1 MSRQAASIRILLALA
16 LIFFVISIFNAFIA
30 IKLILIP
37 TAKIAAQLGIVMVC
51 IKQGITM
58 NINESFSMF
67 EGDNFT
73 LYVNYTNP
81 GSRTLV
87 FSDNASIF
95 NINSS
100 TGLINFTAS
109 VYDVGNNT
117 VRISLTE
124 LDGICDNTTLTKF
137 SDFVITGN
145 SFLLIWDDTDARG
158 GNHIR
163 HLNQTVMFFANY
175 SNSIGAPINGSL
187 VYCNITFNSS
197 GTLTTPV
204 NMHYN
209 SSKNLYYY
217 NQSFYSYSN
226 YSFYVFCYGMS
237 AFFLNRNATDNFTI
251 ANNPPVLTHNL
262 PNETWNMNTIL
273 IDHRLSDYFMDPDG
287 DPLVFTA
294 TFVPNI
300 KVTIDNITSTVTYTP
315 DANWYGN
322 RSVIFR
328 ATDPYGLYAESNIV
342 FLEVVF
348 VQPTP
353 SPTIPSSTG
362 GGGGGGGGGGLLP
375 CEEYWECTPF
385 GPCLPT
391 EIRTRKCSDLALCGT
406 DYSKPNESERCEYG
420 PTCKDSI
427 MNGLETGID
436 CGGPCLPC
444 PNCSDTIQNQG
455 EEGIDCGGP
464 CPIKCP
470 TCNDGF
476 QNGQETGIDCGG
488 ICEPCANCTDGIK
501 NEGEEGIDCGGP
513 CRKCTEEE
521 KAAQQRGILF
531 YISALM
537 TLSIFLIA
545 LVFLA
550 SYLSQKL
557 KKPIPK
563 LKVTPM
569 MSIEELIEQTL
580 KQLAA
585 LKRRLATEEP
595 LLIRDSLLDIMRS
608 FIMAYARLEEEITF
622 EEVPQKTSLF
632 KERLTPKLVEELL
645 RLSAKY
651 SEIGYKSE
659 VPKAELNA
667 LIAESINFVILCGR
681 YSEQLK
687 TKEALELFQTQLP
700 VLESLLK
707 LNNMRVSKQ
716 VYNRLSKA
724 FENLPKKEKETYYK
738 RLKDAHNKLL
748 ELIKSY
754 KK

>member
-1 MSRQAASIRILLALA
+1 MSRQATSIRILLVLA

-30 IKLILIP
+30 IKLILVP
-37 TAKIAAQLGIVMVC
+37 TAKMAAQLGIVMVC
-51 IKQGITM
+51 IKQGISM
-58 NINESFSMF
+58 DINESFSLF

-81 GSRTLV
+81 GNKTLV
-87 FSDNASIF
+87 FSDNTSIF

-100 TGLINFTAS
+100 TGLINFTAT
-109 VYDVGNNT
+109 VYGVGNNS

-124 LDGICDNTTLTKF
+124 LDGVCNNLSLTKF
-137 SDFVITGN
+137 SDFIITGD
-145 SFLLIWDDTDARG
+145 SYLLIWDDTDPRG

-163 HLNQTVMFFANY
+163 HINQTVMFFANY
-175 SNSIGAPINGSL
+175 SNSIGVTITGSA

-197 GTLTTPV
+197 GTLTTPE
-204 NMHYN
+204 NMYYN

-217 NQSFYSYSN
+217 NQSFYSYAN
-226 YSFYVFCYGMS
+226 YSFYVFCYGMG
-237 AFFLNRNATDNFTI
+237 AFYLNKNATDNFTI
-251 ANNPPVLTHNL
+251 VNNPPVLIHNL

-273 IDHRLSDYFMDPDG
+273 VDHRLNDYFIDPDG

-294 TFVPNI
+294 TYVPNI
-300 KVTIDNITSTVTYTP
+300 KVIIDNITSTVTYVP

-322 RSVIFR
+322 RSVIFT
-328 ATDPYGLYAESNIV
+328 ATDPYGLSAESNIV

-348 VQPTP
+348 VQTTP
-353 SPTIPSSTG
+353 SPPIPSSTG
-362 GGGGGGGGGGLLP
+362 GGGGGILP
-375 CEEYWECTPF
+375 CDEYWECLPW
-385 GPCLPT
+385 GICLPT
-391 EIRTRKCSDLALCGT
+391 GIRTRKCTDLAQCGT

-427 MNGLETGID
+427 MNGRETGID
-436 CGGPCLPC
+436 CGGICIPCA
-444 PNCSDTIQNQG
+444 NCSDNMQNQG
-455 EEGIDCGGP
+455 EQGIDCGGP
-464 CPIKCP
+464 CPLKCP

-488 ICEPCANCTDGIK
+488 TCIPCANCSDKIK
-501 NEGEEGIDCGGP
+501 NQGEEGIDCGGP

-521 KAAQQRGILF
+521 KAAQQRGLLF
-531 YISALM
+531 YISGITALAI
-537 TLSIFLIA
+537 LLIA
-545 LVFLA
+545 LVLLV
-550 SYLSQKL
+550 SYLAEKL
-557 KKPIPK
+557 KKPVTK

-580 KQLAA
+580 KRLTA
-585 LKRRLATEEP
+585 LKRRLPAEEP
-595 LLIRDSLLDIMRS
+595 LSLRDSLLDIMRS
-608 FIMAYARLEEEITF
+608 FVMGYGKFEEEISF
-622 EEVPQKTSLF
+622 EELPQKTATL
-632 KERLTPKLVEELL
+632 KERFSPKLIEELL

-651 SEIGYKSE
+651 SEAGYKSDISRQ
-659 VPKAELNA
+659 ELNI
-667 LIAESINFVILCGR
+667 LIADSIKFVVLCGR

-687 TKEALELFQTQLP
+687 TKEAIELFQTQLP

-724 FENLPKKEKETYYK
+724 FESLPAKQKSVYYK
-738 RLKDAHNKLL
+738 RLQDAHKKLL